1 MSSSRIKLSPM
12 GPIPVAEIFYSIQ
25 GEGSLVGRPAL
36 FIRFG
41 GCNLRCVWCDT
52 VSVWRRAMPHSI
64 EELIRKVEKF
74 AGRDI
79 DIVFTGGE
87 PLLHR
92 RWIEKLIQ
100 EFDDGFLI
108 YQIET
113 NGTIPPGDFLSG
125 REDVFFN
132 VSPKLSNS
140 AMPEERRVV
149 PEVLH
154 SLSRMARR
162 KRAIF
167 KFVVLDRRDV
177 EEAVETFIEP
187 FSIPRH
193 AIYLMPLSNSRE
205 EFIERSP
212 QVVQLCKEFG
222 FSFSPR
228 LQLVIWN
235 RRTGV

>member
-1 MSSSRIKLSPM
+1 M

-25 GEGSLVGRPAL
+25 GEGSLAGRPAL

-52 VSVWRRAMPHSI
+52 TSVWRRGKPHSFD
-64 EELIRKVEKF
+64 ELMRKVEGF

-92 RWIEKLIQ
+92 RWMEKIIETFDQ
-100 EFDDGFLI
+100 EFLI

-113 NGTIPPGDFLSG
+113 NGTIPPGEFLVR

-132 VSPKLSNS
+132 VSPKLSS
-140 AMPEERRVV
+140 SGMPEEKRVV
-149 PEVLH
+149 PEALH
-154 SLSRMARR
+154 TLVQLAREG
-162 KRAIF
+162 RAIF
-167 KFVVLDRRDV
+167 KFVVLDRKDV
-177 EEAVETFIEP
+177 EEALETYIEP
-187 FSIPRH
+187 FAIPRH
-193 AIYLMPLSNSRE
+193 SIYLMPLSSTRK
-205 EFIERSP
+205 EFIERSRN
-212 QVVQLCKEFG
+212 VVELCKEFG

-228 LQLVIWN
+228 LQLVIWD

>member
-1 MSSSRIKLSPM
+1 M

-41 GCNLRCVWCDT
+41 GCNLRCRWCDT
-52 VSVWRRAMPHSI
+52 TSVWRRGKPLSFDELVKKI
-64 EELIRKVEKF
+64 EGF
-74 AGRDI
+74 SGRDI
-79 DIVFTGGE
+79 DLVFTGGE
-87 PLLHR
+87 PLIHR
-92 RWIEKLIQ
+92 KWIEKII
-100 EFDDGFLI
+100 EKFDDGFLI

-113 NGTIPPGDFLSG
+113 NGTIQPGMYLSS

-140 AMPEERRVV
+140 GMPPEKRIEPGAM
-149 PEVLH
+149 H
-154 SLSRMARR
+154 DLSELAREGR
-162 KRAIF
+162 SIF
-167 KFVVLDRRDV
+167 KFVIERRRDV
-177 EEAVETFIEP
+177 KEAIETFIEP
-187 FSIPRH
+187 FNIPQH
-193 AIYLMPLSNSRE
+193 AVYLMPMSNTRD
-205 EFIERSP
+205 EFIRRSP
-212 QVVQLCKEFG
+212 KVVELCKEFG